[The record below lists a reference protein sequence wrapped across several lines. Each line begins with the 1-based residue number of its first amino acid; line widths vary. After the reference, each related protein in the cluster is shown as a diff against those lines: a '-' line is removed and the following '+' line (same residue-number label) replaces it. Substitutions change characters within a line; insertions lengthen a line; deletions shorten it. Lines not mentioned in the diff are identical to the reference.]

1 MYEQADEVGP
11 VDGITIYPLPVPLQ
25 AISFPADNPF
35 GDNRSR
41 RRLLEDPNFPMG
53 VRDYHPEDSFRRVH
67 WPATAR
73 TGQVQVKVYQ
83 PTSAPVLMLCLNVS
97 TYPRSWEGV
106 YPPLFEHLLSVGASL
121 LTDGI
126 EKGYRVGLVS
136 NGCLTNSDQPFRIP
150 PGRSP
155 DQLSRLLGAL
165 AGATPV
171 VVASFERFL
180 LREVPRVPFGSTL
193 LVLSAVVSGELAE
206 TLMSLKKHERQITL
220 LSMAEEPPP
229 FMPGIQSIHLPFR
242 DRAARDAV
250 VEPINA

>member
-1 MYEQADEVGP
+1 
-11 VDGITIYPLPVPLQ
+11 
-25 AISFPADNPF
+25 
-35 GDNRSR
+35 
-41 RRLLEDPNFPMG
+41 
-53 VRDYHPEDSFRRVH
+53 
-67 WPATAR
+67 
-73 TGQVQVKVYQ
+73 
-83 PTSAPVLMLCLNVS
+83 MLCLNVS